1 MPPPIRLGA
10 SDHWHAPVGEHF
22 FTPARHH
29 VLMSEAE
36 SGLWSPSRLRAVQ
49 EGALAWGRACVAG
62 QGDNEASLVRQLLES
77 LGLAVE
83 LYGIGQARH
92 LASVLHGD
100 GLGGIP
106 DFLIITG
113 HGEEG
118 AIIVPEC
125 AEEIERLQPFHRLMT
140 PAHVRAHFTLTGST
154 VLSLGCT
161 TGSDEMADAFLAA
174 GAKAFAGP
182 SGYPDASDAIVFTHL
197 LFHGLAQG
205 AEIEAAVQRAR
216 DFAPTL
222 TEWRL
227 WAL

>member
-1 MPPPIRLGA
+1 MTRRTSGISHL
-10 SDHWHAPVGEHF
+10 VG
-22 FTPARHH
+22 
-29 VLMSEAE
+29 
-36 SGLWSPSRLRAVQ
+36 SPTSF
-49 EGALAWGRACVAG
+49 AG
-62 QGDNEASLVRQLLES
+62 VTENL
-77 LGLAVE
+77 
-83 LYGIGQARH
+83 
-92 LASVLHGD
+92 
-100 GLGGIP
+100 
-106 DFLIITG
+106 
-113 HGEEG
+113 
-118 AIIVPEC
+118 
-125 AEEIERLQPFHRLMT
+125 
-140 PAHVRAHFTLTGST
+140 RAHFRLTGST

-205 AEIEAAVQRAR
+205 AEIEAAAERAR